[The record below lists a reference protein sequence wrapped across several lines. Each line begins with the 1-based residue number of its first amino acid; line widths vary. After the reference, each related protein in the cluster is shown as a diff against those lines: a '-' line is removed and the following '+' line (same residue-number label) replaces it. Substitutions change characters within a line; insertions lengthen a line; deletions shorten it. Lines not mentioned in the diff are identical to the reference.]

1 MGFYMVRG
9 PWTRGF
15 VPWKVHPHAAEHQ
28 GLTRSSSRAA
38 YIPLVP
44 ARTEHAHDNEENML
58 QRMLHTLGAMIL
70 MFGASAQAQTTA
82 AKTGEPVSAGRPL
95 SEWIA
100 DLKALA
106 PQTRNAAAYEIA
118 GMGPAAAAA
127 VPALIEALDDPI
139 PSVRFPVTIA
149 LMEIGPAAKAAVPRL
164 RTMMDEEINDEI
176 AASARRALRQIDPA
190 AVRSP

>member
-1 MGFYMVRG
+1 
-9 PWTRGF
+9 
-15 VPWKVHPHAAEHQ
+15 
-28 GLTRSSSRAA
+28 
-38 YIPLVP
+38 
-44 ARTEHAHDNEENML
+44 ML
-58 QRMLHTLGAMIL
+58 QRMLTMLGAMML
-70 MFGASAQAQTTA
+70 MFSSSAAAQTTA
-82 AKTGEPVSAGRPL
+82 KKPGEPVSSGRPL
-95 SEWIA
+95 SGWIA

-106 PQTRNAAAYEIA
+106 PETRNAAAYEIA

-139 PSVRFPVTIA
+139 PAVRFPVTIA

-176 AASARRALRQIDPA
+176 AAAARRALRHIDPA